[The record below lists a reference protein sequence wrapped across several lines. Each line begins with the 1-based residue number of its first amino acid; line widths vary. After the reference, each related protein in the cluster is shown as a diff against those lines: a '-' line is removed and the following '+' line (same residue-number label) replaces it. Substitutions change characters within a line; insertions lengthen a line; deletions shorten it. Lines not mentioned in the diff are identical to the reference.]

1 MNHALLI
8 GIGYLNT
15 DNALLGPLRDVY
27 KIRDTLVGYE
37 CTIITDL
44 TDEKP
49 TKKIILDAFR
59 TLLKQSGSLFFYYS
73 GHGVQTPEAILTL
86 DSENITHEEFHDI
99 LETMDKESTL
109 FAVVDTCFSGDL
121 FDLAYHW
128 RDGWK
133 NNGKSET
140 PGHVF
145 LLSSS
150 QKNQVSLEVR
160 TRKEADGMFT
170 LAYLDTIREPQT
182 WVTLLEN
189 ISSSLSFQRPELS
202 TGQKEDENEGIPI
215 TTKNVPEA

>member
-27 KIRDTLVGYE
+27 KIKETLVGYE

-44 TDEKP
+44 TEEKP

-73 GHGVQTPEAILTL
+73 GHGVETPEAILTI
-86 DSENITHEEFHDI
+86 DSEIITHEEFHEM
-99 LETMDKESTL
+99 LETMDKDSTL
-109 FAVVDTCFSGDL
+109 FALIDTCFSGNL

-133 NNGKSET
+133 NNGTTET

-150 QKNQVSLEVR
+150 QVDEVSIEVR
-160 TRKEADGMFT
+160 TRKGSDGLFT
-170 LAYLDTIREPQT
+170 LAYLNTIREPQT
-182 WVTLLEN
+182 WITLLEN
-189 ISSSLSFQRPELS
+189 ISSKLSLQSPELS
-202 TGQKEDENEGIPI
+202 TGQKEDENTSIPI
-215 TTKNVPEA
+215 TSENVPQS